1 MQNNLTLYANSK
13 EAHFKMLYSAFDIV
27 NNINEKISKISSY
40 TCDNNLSI

>member
-27 NNINEKISKISSY
+27 EIISMRKSQS
-40 TCDNNLSI
+40 